1 MALNR
6 TDECWARMLK
16 LLLRLFLIL
25 ILVLALHCLTNKFAA
40 SFVNYDEV
48 NIHWEGRKQC
58 LKVKLREVHSLYDR
72 FDIES

>member
-6 TDECWARMLK
+6 TDECWARMLQ
-16 LLLRLFLIL
+16 LLLLVRLFLIL
-25 ILVLALHCLTNKFAA
+25 ILVLALHYLTNKFAA

-58 LKVKLREVHSLYDR
+58 LKVKLCEVHL
-72 FDIES
+72 F